1 MLITPPLVVEWS
13 ICDVYVSLGV
23 SEDILMDRQTNKL
36 THHNTP
42 VLCQG
47 RVINK

>member
-36 THHNTP
+36 HITI
-42 VLCQG
+42 LRSSAG
-47 RVINK
+47 AE